1 MTRYE
6 ENVMVVN
13 EMSKRAEHKPTGAYE
28 EIVTF
33 QLGAIATMLTDI
45 SKSLAI
51 VADNAGSEGK
61 RNGQNNQ
68 KR

>member
-1 MTRYE
+1 MSRLE
-6 ENVMVVN
+6 ENGLVIG
-13 EMSKRAEHKPTGAYE
+13 EMSKRAELKPNGTYE

-51 VADNAGSEGK
+51 LADKAESEEE
-61 RNGQNNQ
+61 
-68 KR
+68 